1 MLCEEW
7 QSLLGHVPRLLNSRL
22 NDKCLN
28 REVSFIQE
36 VENMSRVIFES
47 MIILKVLWDI
57 SLDILS
63 MLIGAI
69 KAVVTLVVAAVRRH
83 KNRQQ

>member
-1 MLCEEW
+1 
-7 QSLLGHVPRLLNSRL
+7 
-22 NDKCLN
+22 
-28 REVSFIQE
+28 
-36 VENMSRVIFES
+36 MSRVIFES